1 MSPQTADGNGAMT
14 VRCFAMPMALLA
26 VAACGKP
33 QPADSPAA
41 TVARFFTAVAAGNYD
56 EARSLLAKGE
66 DQPSL
71 NLDKSGLAQGYE
83 IGEQRIRGDRATVQV
98 TITGIDRPL
107 PQVCLKQGGVWRLS
121 VRETMK
127 ENTGFDPDQ
136 LADQMKDGLM
146 KLGAKMQGAV
156 QDSAKNLHA
165 APR

>member
-1 MSPQTADGNGAMT
+1 MTA
-14 VRCFAMPMALLA
+14 RCLVFAFLLLA
-26 VAACGKP
+26 PAACHKA

-71 NLDKSGLAQGYE
+71 NLDQSGLAQGYE

-107 PQVCLKQGGVWRLS
+107 PQVCLKQDGVWRLS

-136 LADQMKDGLM
+136 LANQMKHGLM
-146 KLGAKMQGAV
+146 KLGAKMQGSV
-156 QDSAKNLHA
+156 QDSAKNLQA